1 MFRPFLFGGTHTM
14 AFKVKI
20 NVLLLLAILV
30 TIGTAWFSVN
40 HFISGYIRTQ
50 ATQNINEQITL
61 VREKLAGDIN
71 QKVLLAANLNLGVTS
86 VKKALQETGFH
97 NIVKL
102 IGDMAFDANGVIDD
116 KARVDAL
123 RKLIPAA
130 NNQITVSPLEQLDGK
145 PVISILVPRGADSA
159 YLYYL
164 DMSEFKTLL
173 TKVSGEGRYFS
184 LTDSQGQ
191 VLYSS
196 KPQGE
201 SESRPNKLDIRGS
214 EWTLTGYVDL
224 DYIRAMTQALN
235 GKITLALLGV
245 AALVLALSM
254 VALNLAYRPILSLR
268 DLVQELSQGNG
279 DLTRRLT
286 VTSKD
291 DLGQISAGINR
302 FIEQLQGMMGEVRQA
317 SGQLN
322 EGISALA
329 RQTGSAQGLLAEH
342 VRETEQVVTAI
353 NEMSRTAVS
362 VSESAANTAQLTGQS
377 QQLANQSRQVVD
389 QAMASVTALVTEVE
403 TTAHSIEAMQQDVQ
417 QIGSILGVI
426 GGIAEQTNLL
436 ALNAAIEAARA
447 GEQGRGFAVVADEV
461 RSLAGRTQKSTAEI
475 QTMLTRLQRGTQ
487 TVVAA
492 MGNTRQSCQ
501 DAAENTSKV
510 NASLDLM
517 AGEVVEIND
526 LISHIATAAE
536 EQSAVAEEINRNM
549 SAIAEV
555 ITQLK
560 GNGERTVDSSNAM
573 QRTYDRLREIVGHFR
588 LE

>member
-1 MFRPFLFGGTHTM
+1 MP
-14 AFKVKI
+14 FKVKI

-61 VREKLAGDIN
+61 VKEKLAGDIN

-102 IGDMAFDANGVIDD
+102 IGDMAFDVNGVIDD
-116 KARVDAL
+116 KARVEAL

-164 DMSEFKTLL
+164 DMSEFKALL
-173 TKVSGEGRYFS
+173 AKVSGEGRYFS
-184 LTDSQGQ
+184 LSDSQGQ

-201 SESRPNKLDIRGS
+201 TENRPNKLDIRGS
-214 EWTLTGYVDL
+214 SWTLTGYIDL

-245 AALVLALSM
+245 AALVLLISM

-268 DLVQELSQGNG
+268 DLVQELSRGSG

-286 VTSKD
+286 VTSTD

-302 FIEQLQGMMGEVRQA
+302 FIERLQEMMGEVRQA

-322 EGISALA
+322 EGISGLA

-362 VSESAANTAQLTGQS
+362 VSESAASTAQLTGQS
-377 QQLANQSRQVVD
+377 QQLASQSRRVVD

-403 TTAHSIEAMQQDVQ
+403 ATAHSITAMQQDVQ

-536 EQSAVAEEINRNM
+536 QQSAVAEEINRNM

-560 GNGERTVDSSNAM
+560 GNGERTVESSTSM
-573 QRTYDRLREIVGHFR
+573 QHTYDRLREIVGHFR

>member
-1 MFRPFLFGGTHTM
+1 MP
-14 AFKVKI
+14 FKVKI

-61 VREKLAGDIN
+61 VKEKLAGDIN

-102 IGDMAFDANGVIDD
+102 IGDMAFDVNGVIDD
-116 KARVDAL
+116 KARVEAL

-130 NNQITVSPLEQLDGK
+130 NNQITVSSLEQMDGK

-164 DMSEFKTLL
+164 DMSEFKALL
-173 TKVSGEGRYFS
+173 AKVSGEGRYFS
-184 LTDSQGQ
+184 LADSQGQ

-201 SESRPNKLDIRGS
+201 SESRPNQLDIRGS
-214 EWTLTGYVDL
+214 QWLLTGYVDL
-224 DYIRAMTQALN
+224 DYIRSMTQALN

-245 AALVLALSM
+245 AALVLVISM

-268 DLVQELSQGNG
+268 DLVQELSRGSG
-279 DLTRRLT
+279 DLTRRLA
-286 VTSKD
+286 VTSTD

-302 FIEQLQGMMGEVRQA
+302 FIERLQEMMGEVREA

-322 EGISALA
+322 EGISGLA

-362 VSESAANTAQLTGQS
+362 VSESAASTAQLTGQS
-377 QQLANQSRQVVD
+377 QQLASQSRRVVD

-403 TTAHSIEAMQQDVQ
+403 TTAHSIAAMQQDVQ

-426 GGIAEQTNLL
+426 GSIAEQTNLL

-461 RSLAGRTQKSTAEI
+461 RSLAGRTQQSTAEI

-536 EQSAVAEEINRNM
+536 QQSAVAEEINRNM

-560 GNGERTVDSSNAM
+560 GNGERTVESSTSM
-573 QRTYDRLREIVGHFR
+573 QHTYDRLREIVGHFR

>member
-1 MFRPFLFGGTHTM
+1 MP
-14 AFKVKI
+14 FKVKI

-30 TIGTAWFSVN
+30 TIGTAWLSVN

-61 VREKLAGDIN
+61 VKEKLAGDIN

-86 VKKALQETGFH
+86 VKKALQETGFQ

-102 IGDMAFDANGVIDD
+102 IGDMAFDVNGVIDD
-116 KARVDAL
+116 AARVEAL

-130 NNQITVSPLEQLDGK
+130 NNQITVSSLEQQDGK

-164 DMSEFKTLL
+164 DMSEFKQLL
-173 TKVSGEGRYFS
+173 ERVSGEGRYFS
-184 LTDSQGQ
+184 LSDSQGK

-196 KPQGE
+196 KPKGE
-201 SESRPNKLDIRGS
+201 SETRPNQLDIRGS
-214 EWTLTGYVDL
+214 QWTLTGYVDL
-224 DYIRAMTQALN
+224 DHIQAMTQALN

-245 AALVLALSM
+245 AALVLLISM

-268 DLVQELSQGNG
+268 DLVQELSQGSG

-291 DLGQISAGINR
+291 DLGQISTGINR
-302 FIEQLQGMMGEVRQA
+302 FIERLQEMMGEVREA

-322 EGISALA
+322 EGISGLA

-362 VSESAANTAQLTGQS
+362 VSESAASTAELTGQS
-377 QQLANQSRQVVD
+377 QQLASQSRLVVD
-389 QAMASVTALVTEVE
+389 QAMASVTALVAEVE
-403 TTAHSIEAMQQDVQ
+403 TTANSIAAMQQDVQ

-426 GGIAEQTNLL
+426 GSIAEQTNLL

-461 RSLAGRTQKSTAEI
+461 RSLAGRTQQSTAEI

-501 DAAENTSKV
+501 DAAENTNKV

-560 GNGERTVDSSNAM
+560 GNGERTADSSTSM
-573 QRTYDRLREIVGHFR
+573 QHTYERLREIVGHFR

>member
-1 MFRPFLFGGTHTM
+1 MP
-14 AFKVKI
+14 FKVKI

-30 TIGTAWFSVN
+30 TIGTAWLSVN

-50 ATQNINEQITL
+50 ATENINEQITL
-61 VREKLAGDIN
+61 VKEKLAGDIN
-71 QKVLLAANLNLGVTS
+71 QRVLLAANLNLGVTS

-102 IGDMAFDANGVIDD
+102 VGNMAFDVNGVIDD
-116 KARVDAL
+116 PARVETL

-130 NNQITVSPLEQLDGK
+130 NNRITVSPLEQLDGK

-173 TKVSGEGRYFS
+173 EQVSGEGRYFS
-184 LTDSQGQ
+184 LTDSQGH
-191 VLYSS
+191 VLHDG

-201 SESRPNKLDIRGS
+201 SEARPNSLDIRGS
-214 EWTLTGYVDL
+214 QWTLTGYVDL
-224 DYIRAMTQALN
+224 DHIRTMTQALN

-245 AALVLALSM
+245 AVLVLILSM

-268 DLVQELSQGNG
+268 DLVQELSQGSG
-279 DLTRRLT
+279 DLTRRLA

-302 FIEQLQGMMGEVRQA
+302 FIERLQEMMGEVSKA

-322 EGISALA
+322 EGISDLA

-353 NEMSRTAVS
+353 NEMSRTAIS
-362 VSESAANTAQLTGQS
+362 VSESAASTAQLTGQS
-377 QQLANQSRQVVD
+377 QQLASESRQVVD
-389 QAMASVTALVTEVE
+389 RAMDSVTALVAEVE
-403 TTAHSIEAMQQDVQ
+403 TTASSIAAMQQDVQ

-461 RSLAGRTQKSTAEI
+461 RSLAGRTQQSTAEI
-475 QTMLTRLQRGTQ
+475 QTMLSRLQRGTQ
-487 TVVAA
+487 TVVEA

-501 DAAENTSKV
+501 DAAENTSRV
-510 NASLDLM
+510 NASLDAM

-536 EQSAVAEEINRNM
+536 QQSAVAEEINRNM

-560 GNGERTVDSSNAM
+560 GNGERTVHSSASM

-588 LE
+588 LQ

>member
-1 MFRPFLFGGTHTM
+1 MP
-14 AFKVKI
+14 FKVKI

-61 VREKLAGDIN
+61 VKEKLAGDIN

-102 IGDMAFDANGVIDD
+102 IGDMAFDVNGVIDD
-116 KARVDAL
+116 KARVEAL

-130 NNQITVSPLEQLDGK
+130 NNQITVSSLEQLDGK

-164 DMSEFKTLL
+164 DMSEFKELL
-173 TKVSGEGRYFS
+173 AKVSGEGRYFS
-184 LTDSQGQ
+184 LADSQGQ

-201 SESRPNKLDIRGS
+201 SESRPNQLDIRGS
-214 EWTLTGYVDL
+214 QWTLTGYVDL
-224 DYIRAMTQALN
+224 DYIQAMTQALN

-245 AALVLALSM
+245 AALVLVISM

-268 DLVQELSQGNG
+268 DLVQELSRGSG

-286 VTSKD
+286 VTSTD

-302 FIEQLQGMMGEVRQA
+302 FIERLQEMMGEVREA

-322 EGISALA
+322 EGISGLA

-362 VSESAANTAQLTGQS
+362 VSESAASTAQLTGQS
-377 QQLANQSRQVVD
+377 QQLANQSRRVVD

-403 TTAHSIEAMQQDVQ
+403 TTAHSIAAMQQDVQ

-536 EQSAVAEEINRNM
+536 QQSAVAEEINRNM

-560 GNGERTVDSSNAM
+560 GNGERTVESSTSM
-573 QRTYDRLREIVGHFR
+573 QHTYDRLREIVGHFR

>member
-1 MFRPFLFGGTHTM
+1 MP
-14 AFKVKI
+14 FKVKI

-30 TIGTAWFSVN
+30 TIGTAWLSVN

-61 VREKLAGDIN
+61 VKEKLAGDIN

-102 IGDMAFDANGVIDD
+102 IGDMAFDVNGVINDP
-116 KARVDAL
+116 ARVEAL

-130 NNQITVSPLEQLDGK
+130 NNQITVSPLQQLDGK

-164 DMSEFKTLL
+164 DMSEFKQLL
-173 TKVSGEGRYFS
+173 AKVSGEGRYFS
-184 LTDSQGQ
+184 LADSQGK
-191 VLYSS
+191 VLYDS

-201 SESRPNKLDIRGS
+201 SEARPNQLDIRGS
-214 EWTLTGYVDL
+214 QWTLTGYVDL
-224 DYIRAMTQALN
+224 DYIQTMTQALN
-235 GKITLALLGV
+235 GKITLALFGV
-245 AALVLALSM
+245 AALVLLLSM

-268 DLVQELSQGNG
+268 DLVLELSQGNG

-286 VTSKD
+286 VTGKD
-291 DLGQISAGINR
+291 DLSQISSGINR
-302 FIEQLQGMMGEVRQA
+302 FIERLQEMMGEVREA

-322 EGISALA
+322 DGIAGLA

-362 VSESAANTAQLTGQS
+362 VSESAASTAQLTGQS
-377 QQLANQSRQVVD
+377 QQLASQSRLVVD
-389 QAMASVTALVTEVE
+389 QAMASVTALVAEVE
-403 TTAHSIEAMQQDVQ
+403 STARSIAAMQQDVQ

-426 GGIAEQTNLL
+426 GSIAEQTNLL

-461 RSLAGRTQKSTAEI
+461 RSLAGRTQQSTAEI
-475 QTMLTRLQRGTQ
+475 QTMLSRLQRGTQ
-487 TVVAA
+487 TVVEA

-501 DAAENTSKV
+501 DAAENTNRV

-536 EQSAVAEEINRNM
+536 QQSAVAEEINRNI

-560 GNGERTVDSSNAM
+560 TNGEQTVGSSVSM
-573 QRTYDRLREIVGHFR
+573 RHTYDRLNDIVGSFR

>member
-1 MFRPFLFGGTHTM
+1 MP
-14 AFKVKI
+14 FKVKI

-61 VREKLAGDIN
+61 VKEKLAGDIN

-86 VKKALQETGFH
+86 VKKGLQETGFH
-97 NIVKL
+97 NNVKL
-102 IGDMAFDANGVIDD
+102 IGDMAFDVNGVIDD
-116 KARVDAL
+116 KARVEAL

-164 DMSEFKTLL
+164 DMSEFKALL
-173 TKVSGEGRYFS
+173 AKVSGEGRYFS
-184 LTDSQGQ
+184 LSDSQGQ

-201 SESRPNKLDIRGS
+201 TESRPNKLDIRGS
-214 EWTLTGYVDL
+214 SWTLTGYIDL

-245 AALVLALSM
+245 AALVLVISM

-268 DLVQELSQGNG
+268 DLVQELSRGSG

-286 VTSKD
+286 VTSTD

-302 FIEQLQGMMGEVRQA
+302 FIERLQEMMGEVRQA

-322 EGISALA
+322 EGISGLA

-362 VSESAANTAQLTGQS
+362 VSESAASTAQLTGQS
-377 QQLANQSRQVVD
+377 QQLASQSRRVVD

-403 TTAHSIEAMQQDVQ
+403 ATAHSITAMQQDVQ

-536 EQSAVAEEINRNM
+536 QQSAVAEEINRNM

-560 GNGERTVDSSNAM
+560 GNGERTVESSTSM
-573 QRTYDRLREIVGHFR
+573 QHTYDRLREIVGHFR

>member
-1 MFRPFLFGGTHTM
+1 MP
-14 AFKVKI
+14 FKVKI

-61 VREKLAGDIN
+61 VKEKLAGDIN

-102 IGDMAFDANGVIDD
+102 IGDMAFDVNGVIDD
-116 KARVDAL
+116 KARVEAL

-164 DMSEFKTLL
+164 NMSEFKALL
-173 TKVSGEGRYFS
+173 AKVSGEGRYFS
-184 LTDSQGQ
+184 LSDSQGQ

-201 SESRPNKLDIRGS
+201 TESRPNKLDIRGS
-214 EWTLTGYVDL
+214 SWTLTGYIDL

-245 AALVLALSM
+245 AALVLVISM

-268 DLVQELSQGNG
+268 DLVQELSRGSG

-286 VTSKD
+286 VTSTD

-302 FIEQLQGMMGEVRQA
+302 FIERLQEMMGEVRQA

-322 EGISALA
+322 EGISGLA

-362 VSESAANTAQLTGQS
+362 VSESAASTAQLTGQS
-377 QQLANQSRQVVD
+377 QQLASQSRRVVD

-403 TTAHSIEAMQQDVQ
+403 ATAHSITAMQQDVQ

-510 NASLDLM
+510 NVSLDLM

-536 EQSAVAEEINRNM
+536 QQSAVAEEINRNM

-560 GNGERTVDSSNAM
+560 GNGERTVESSTSM
-573 QRTYDRLREIVGHFR
+573 QHTYDRLREIVGHFR

>member
-1 MFRPFLFGGTHTM
+1 M

-102 IGDMAFDANGVIDD
+102 IGDMAFDVNGVIDD
-116 KARVDAL
+116 KARVEAL

-164 DMSEFKTLL
+164 DMSEFKALL
-173 TKVSGEGRYFS
+173 AKVSGEGRYFS
-184 LTDSQGQ
+184 LADSQGQ

-201 SESRPNKLDIRGS
+201 SESRPNQLDIRGS
-214 EWTLTGYVDL
+214 QWTLTGYVDL
-224 DYIRAMTQALN
+224 DYIRSMTQALN

-245 AALVLALSM
+245 AALVLVISM

-268 DLVQELSQGNG
+268 DLVQELSRGSG

-302 FIEQLQGMMGEVRQA
+302 FIERLQEMMGEVREA

-322 EGISALA
+322 EGISGLA

-362 VSESAANTAQLTGQS
+362 VSESAASTAQLTGQS
-377 QQLANQSRQVVD
+377 QQLASQSRRVVD

-403 TTAHSIEAMQQDVQ
+403 TTAHSIAAMQQDVQ

-426 GGIAEQTNLL
+426 GSIAEQTNLL

-461 RSLAGRTQKSTAEI
+461 RSLAGRTQQSTAEI

-536 EQSAVAEEINRNM
+536 QQSAVAEEINRNM

-560 GNGERTVDSSNAM
+560 GNGERTVESSTSM
-573 QRTYDRLREIVGHFR
+573 QHTYDRLREIVGHFR

>member
-1 MFRPFLFGGTHTM
+1 MP
-14 AFKVKI
+14 FKVKI

-61 VREKLAGDIN
+61 VKEKLAGDIN

-102 IGDMAFDANGVIDD
+102 IGDMAFDVNGVIDD
-116 KARVDAL
+116 KARVEAL

-130 NNQITVSPLEQLDGK
+130 NNQITVSSLEQLDGK

-164 DMSEFKTLL
+164 DMSEFKALL
-173 TKVSGEGRYFS
+173 AKVSGEGRYFS
-184 LTDSQGQ
+184 LADSQDQ

-201 SESRPNKLDIRGS
+201 SESRPNQLDIRGS
-214 EWTLTGYVDL
+214 QWTLTGYVDL
-224 DYIRAMTQALN
+224 DYIRSMTQALN

-245 AALVLALSM
+245 AALVLVISM

-268 DLVQELSQGNG
+268 DLVQELSRGSG

-302 FIEQLQGMMGEVRQA
+302 FIERLQEMMGEVREA

-322 EGISALA
+322 EGISGLA

-362 VSESAANTAQLTGQS
+362 VSESAASTAQLTGQS
-377 QQLANQSRQVVD
+377 QQLASQSRRVVD

-403 TTAHSIEAMQQDVQ
+403 TTAHSIAAMQQDVQ

-426 GGIAEQTNLL
+426 GSIAEQTNLL

-461 RSLAGRTQKSTAEI
+461 RSLAGRTQQSTAEI

-510 NASLDLM
+510 NVSLDLM

-536 EQSAVAEEINRNM
+536 QQSAVAEEINRNM

-560 GNGERTVDSSNAM
+560 GNGERTVESSTSM
-573 QRTYDRLREIVGHFR
+573 QHTYDRLREIVGHFR

>member
-1 MFRPFLFGGTHTM
+1 MP
-14 AFKVKI
+14 FKVKI

-30 TIGTAWFSVN
+30 TIGTAWLSVN

-61 VREKLAGDIN
+61 VKEKLAGDIN

-102 IGDMAFDANGVIDD
+102 IGDMAFDVNGVINDP
-116 KARVDAL
+116 ARVEAL

-130 NNQITVSPLEQLDGK
+130 NNQITVSPLQQLDGK

-164 DMSEFKTLL
+164 DMSEFKQLL
-173 TKVSGEGRYFS
+173 AKVSGEGRYFS
-184 LTDSQGQ
+184 LADSQGK
-191 VLYSS
+191 VLYDS

-201 SESRPNKLDIRGS
+201 SEARPNQLDIRGS
-214 EWTLTGYVDL
+214 QWTLTGYVDL
-224 DYIRAMTQALN
+224 DYIQTMTQALN
-235 GKITLALLGV
+235 GKITLALFGV
-245 AALVLALSM
+245 AALVLLLSM

-268 DLVQELSQGNG
+268 DLVLELSQGNG

-286 VTSKD
+286 VTGKD
-291 DLGQISAGINR
+291 DLSQISSGINR
-302 FIEQLQGMMGEVRQA
+302 FIERLQEMMGEVREA

-322 EGISALA
+322 DGIAGLA

-353 NEMSRTAVS
+353 NEMSRTAMS
-362 VSESAANTAQLTGQS
+362 VSESAASTAQLTGQS
-377 QQLANQSRQVVD
+377 QQLASQSRLVVD
-389 QAMASVTALVTEVE
+389 QAMASVTALVAEVE
-403 TTAHSIEAMQQDVQ
+403 STARSIAAMQQDVQ

-426 GGIAEQTNLL
+426 GSIAEQTNLL

-461 RSLAGRTQKSTAEI
+461 RSLAGRTQQSTAEI
-475 QTMLTRLQRGTQ
+475 QTMLSRLQRGTQ
-487 TVVAA
+487 TVVEA

-501 DAAENTSKV
+501 DAAENTNRV

-536 EQSAVAEEINRNM
+536 QQSAVAEEINRNI

-560 GNGERTVDSSNAM
+560 TNGEQTVGSSVSM
-573 QRTYDRLREIVGHFR
+573 RHTYDRLNDIVGSFR

>member
-1 MFRPFLFGGTHTM
+1 MP
-14 AFKVKI
+14 FKVKI

-61 VREKLAGDIN
+61 VKEKLAGDIN

-102 IGDMAFDANGVIDD
+102 IGDMAFDVNGVIDD
-116 KARVDAL
+116 KARVEAL

-130 NNQITVSPLEQLDGK
+130 NNQITVSSLEQLDGK

-164 DMSEFKTLL
+164 DMSEFKALL
-173 TKVSGEGRYFS
+173 AKVSGEGRYFS
-184 LTDSQGQ
+184 LADSQGQ

-201 SESRPNKLDIRGS
+201 SESRPNQMDIRGS
-214 EWTLTGYVDL
+214 QWTLTGYVDL
-224 DYIRAMTQALN
+224 DYIRSMTQALN

-245 AALVLALSM
+245 AALVLVISM

-268 DLVQELSQGNG
+268 DLVQELSRGSG

-302 FIEQLQGMMGEVRQA
+302 FIERLQEMMGEVREA

-322 EGISALA
+322 EGISGLA

-362 VSESAANTAQLTGQS
+362 VSESAASTAQLTGQS
-377 QQLANQSRQVVD
+377 QQLASQSRRVVD

-403 TTAHSIEAMQQDVQ
+403 TTAHSIAAMQQDVQ

-426 GGIAEQTNLL
+426 GSIAEQTNLL

-461 RSLAGRTQKSTAEI
+461 RSLAGRTQQSTAEI

-536 EQSAVAEEINRNM
+536 QQSAVAEEINRNM

-560 GNGERTVDSSNAM
+560 GNGERTVESSTSM
-573 QRTYDRLREIVGHFR
+573 QHTYDRLREIVGHFR

>member
-1 MFRPFLFGGTHTM
+1 MP
-14 AFKVKI
+14 FKVKI

-61 VREKLAGDIN
+61 VKEKLAGDIN

-102 IGDMAFDANGVIDD
+102 IGDMAFDVNGVIDD
-116 KARVDAL
+116 KARVEAL

-130 NNQITVSPLEQLDGK
+130 NNQISVSSLEQLDGK

-164 DMSEFKTLL
+164 DMSEFKALL
-173 TKVSGEGRYFS
+173 AKVSGEGRYFS
-184 LTDSQGQ
+184 LADSQGQ

-201 SESRPNKLDIRGS
+201 SESRPNQLDIRGS
-214 EWTLTGYVDL
+214 QWTLTGYVDL
-224 DYIRAMTQALN
+224 DYIRSMTQALN

-245 AALVLALSM
+245 AALVLVISM

-268 DLVQELSQGNG
+268 DLVQELSRGSG

-302 FIEQLQGMMGEVRQA
+302 FIERLQEMMGEVREA

-322 EGISALA
+322 EGISGLA

-362 VSESAANTAQLTGQS
+362 VSESAASTAQLTGQS
-377 QQLANQSRQVVD
+377 QQLASQSRRVVD

-403 TTAHSIEAMQQDVQ
+403 ATAHSIAAMQQDVQ

-426 GGIAEQTNLL
+426 GSIAEQTNLL

-461 RSLAGRTQKSTAEI
+461 RSLAGRTQQSTAEI

-536 EQSAVAEEINRNM
+536 QQSAVAEEINRNM

-560 GNGERTVDSSNAM
+560 GNGERTVESSTSM
-573 QRTYDRLREIVGHFR
+573 QHTYDRLREIVGHFR

>member
-1 MFRPFLFGGTHTM
+1 MP
-14 AFKVKI
+14 FKVKI

-61 VREKLAGDIN
+61 VKEKLAGDIN

-102 IGDMAFDANGVIDD
+102 IGDMAFDVNGVIDD
-116 KARVDAL
+116 KARVEAL

-130 NNQITVSPLEQLDGK
+130 NNQITVSSLEQLDGK

-164 DMSEFKTLL
+164 DMSEFKALL
-173 TKVSGEGRYFS
+173 AKVSGEGRYFS
-184 LTDSQGQ
+184 LADSQGQ

-201 SESRPNKLDIRGS
+201 SESRPNQLDIRGS
-214 EWTLTGYVDL
+214 QWLLTGYVDL
-224 DYIRAMTQALN
+224 DYIRSMTQALN

-245 AALVLALSM
+245 AALVLVISM

-268 DLVQELSQGNG
+268 DLVQELSRGSG

-286 VTSKD
+286 VTSTD

-302 FIEQLQGMMGEVRQA
+302 FIERLQEMMGEVREA

-322 EGISALA
+322 EGISGLA

-362 VSESAANTAQLTGQS
+362 VSESAASTAQLTGQS
-377 QQLANQSRQVVD
+377 QQLASQSRRVVD

-403 TTAHSIEAMQQDVQ
+403 TTAHSIAAMQQDVQ

-461 RSLAGRTQKSTAEI
+461 RSLAGRTQQSTAEI

-536 EQSAVAEEINRNM
+536 QQSAVAEEINRNM

-560 GNGERTVDSSNAM
+560 GNGERTVESSTSM
-573 QRTYDRLREIVGHFR
+573 QHTYDRLREIVGHFR

>member
-1 MFRPFLFGGTHTM
+1 MP
-14 AFKVKI
+14 FKVKI
-20 NVLLLLAILV
+20 NVLLLLAILA

-71 QKVLLAANLNLGVTS
+71 QRVLLAANLNLGVTS

-97 NIVKL
+97 NIVKI
-102 IGDMAFDANGVIDD
+102 IGDMAFDVNGVIDD
-116 KARVDAL
+116 KARVEAL
-123 RKLIPAA
+123 RKQIPAA

-173 TKVSGEGRYFS
+173 EKVSGEGRYFS
-184 LTDSQGQ
+184 LTDSQGRE
-191 VLYSS
+191 LYSS
-196 KPQGE
+196 KPRGE
-201 SESRPNKLDIRGS
+201 TESRPNTLDIRGS
-214 EWTLTGYVDL
+214 SWTLTGYIDL

-235 GKITLALLGV
+235 RKITLALLGV
-245 AALVLALSM
+245 AALVLVISM

-302 FIEQLQGMMGEVRQA
+302 FIEQLQEMMGEVRQA

-322 EGISALA
+322 EGISDLA

-362 VSESAANTAQLTGQS
+362 VSESAASTAQLTGQS

-403 TTAHSIEAMQQDVQ
+403 ATARSIEAMQQDVQ

-487 TVVAA
+487 TVVTA

-536 EQSAVAEEINRNM
+536 QQSAVAEEINRNM

-555 ITQLK
+555 ISQLK
-560 GNGERTVDSSNAM
+560 GNGERTAHSSTAM

>member
-1 MFRPFLFGGTHTM
+1 MP
-14 AFKVKI
+14 FKVKI

-61 VREKLAGDIN
+61 VKEKLAGDIN

-102 IGDMAFDANGVIDD
+102 IGDMAFDVNGVIDD
-116 KARVDAL
+116 KARVEAL

-130 NNQITVSPLEQLDGK
+130 NNQITVSSLEQLDGK

-164 DMSEFKTLL
+164 DMSEFKALL
-173 TKVSGEGRYFS
+173 AKVSGEGRYFS
-184 LTDSQGQ
+184 LADSQGQ

-201 SESRPNKLDIRGS
+201 SESRPNQLDIRGS
-214 EWTLTGYVDL
+214 QWILTGYVDL
-224 DYIRAMTQALN
+224 DYIRSMTQALN

-245 AALVLALSM
+245 AALVLVISM

-268 DLVQELSQGNG
+268 DLVQELSRGSG

-302 FIEQLQGMMGEVRQA
+302 FIERLQEMMGDVREA

-322 EGISALA
+322 EGISGLA

-362 VSESAANTAQLTGQS
+362 VSESAASTAQLTGQS
-377 QQLANQSRQVVD
+377 QQLASQSRRVVD

-403 TTAHSIEAMQQDVQ
+403 TTAHSIAAMQQDVQ

-426 GGIAEQTNLL
+426 GSIAEQTNLL

-461 RSLAGRTQKSTAEI
+461 RSLAGRTQQSTAEI

-536 EQSAVAEEINRNM
+536 QQSAVAEEINRNM

-560 GNGERTVDSSNAM
+560 GNGERTVESSTSM
-573 QRTYDRLREIVGHFR
+573 QHTYDRLREIVGHFR

>member
-1 MFRPFLFGGTHTM
+1 MP
-14 AFKVKI
+14 FKVKI

-61 VREKLAGDIN
+61 VKEKLAGDIN

-102 IGDMAFDANGVIDD
+102 IGDMAFDVNGVIDD
-116 KARVDAL
+116 KARVEAL

-130 NNQITVSPLEQLDGK
+130 SNQITVSSLEQLDGK

-164 DMSEFKTLL
+164 DMSEFKALL
-173 TKVSGEGRYFS
+173 AKVSGEGRYFS
-184 LTDSQGQ
+184 LADSQDQ

-201 SESRPNKLDIRGS
+201 SESRPNQLDIRGS
-214 EWTLTGYVDL
+214 QWTLTGYVDL
-224 DYIRAMTQALN
+224 DYIRSMTQALN

-245 AALVLALSM
+245 AALVLVISM

-268 DLVQELSQGNG
+268 DLVQELSRGSG

-302 FIEQLQGMMGEVRQA
+302 FIERLQEMMGEVREA

-322 EGISALA
+322 EGISGLA

-362 VSESAANTAQLTGQS
+362 VSESAASTAQLTGQS
-377 QQLANQSRQVVD
+377 QQLASQSRRVVD

-555 ITQLK
+555 IAQLK

>member
-1 MFRPFLFGGTHTM
+1 M

-20 NVLLLLAILV
+20 NALLLLAILV

-61 VREKLAGDIN
+61 VKEKLAGDIN

-102 IGDMAFDANGVIDD
+102 IGDMAFDVNGVIDD
-116 KARVDAL
+116 KARVEAL

-164 DMSEFKTLL
+164 DMSEFKALL
-173 TKVSGEGRYFS
+173 EKVSGEGRYFS
-184 LTDSQGQ
+184 LSDSQGQ

-201 SESRPNKLDIRGS
+201 SESRPNQLDVRGS
-214 EWTLTGYVDL
+214 QWTLTGYVDL
-224 DYIRAMTQALN
+224 DYIRSMTRSLNGQIIMALFGVAIVVMVLAMLALN
-235 GKITLALLGV
+235 V
-245 AALVLALSM
+245 
-254 VALNLAYRPILSLR
+254 AYRPILSLR
-268 DLVQELSQGNG
+268 DLVLELSRGSG

-286 VTSKD
+286 VTSTD

-302 FIEQLQGMMGEVRQA
+302 FIERLQEMMGEVREA

-322 EGISALA
+322 SGIEGLA
-329 RQTGSAQGLLAEH
+329 SQTGSAQGLLADH

-362 VSESAANTAQLTGQS
+362 VSESAASTAQLTGQS
-377 QQLANQSRQVVD
+377 QQLASQSRRVVD

-403 TTAHSIEAMQQDVQ
+403 TTAHSIAAMQQDVQ

-536 EQSAVAEEINRNM
+536 QQSAVAEEINRNM

-560 GNGERTVDSSNAM
+560 GNGERTVESSTSM
-573 QRTYDRLREIVGHFR
+573 QHTYDRLREIVGHFR

>member
-1 MFRPFLFGGTHTM
+1 M
-14 AFKVKI
+14 AFKIKI

-61 VREKLAGDIN
+61 VKEKLAGDIN

-102 IGDMAFDANGVIDD
+102 IGDMAFDVNGVIDD
-116 KARVDAL
+116 KARVEAL

-164 DMSEFKTLL
+164 DMSEFKALL
-173 TKVSGEGRYFS
+173 EKVSGEGRYFS
-184 LTDSQGQ
+184 LSDSQGQ

-201 SESRPNKLDIRGS
+201 SESRPNQLDIRGS
-214 EWTLTGYVDL
+214 QWTLTGYVDL
-224 DYIRAMTQALN
+224 DYIRSMTRSLNGQIIMALFGVAIVVMVLAMLALN
-235 GKITLALLGV
+235 V
-245 AALVLALSM
+245 
-254 VALNLAYRPILSLR
+254 AYRPILSLR
-268 DLVQELSQGNG
+268 DLVLELSRGSG

-286 VTSKD
+286 VTSTD

-302 FIEQLQGMMGEVRQA
+302 FIERLQEMMGEVREA

-322 EGISALA
+322 SGIEGLA
-329 RQTGSAQGLLAEH
+329 SQTGSAQGLLADH

-362 VSESAANTAQLTGQS
+362 VSESAASTAQLTGQS
-377 QQLANQSRQVVD
+377 QQLASQSRRVVD

-403 TTAHSIEAMQQDVQ
+403 TTAHSITAMQQDVQ

-536 EQSAVAEEINRNM
+536 QQSAVAEEINRNM

-560 GNGERTVDSSNAM
+560 GNGERTVESSTSM
-573 QRTYDRLREIVGHFR
+573 QHTYDRLREIVGHFR

>member
-1 MFRPFLFGGTHTM
+1 MP
-14 AFKVKI
+14 FKVKI

-61 VREKLAGDIN
+61 VKEKLAGDIN

-102 IGDMAFDANGVIDD
+102 IGDMAFDVNGVIDD
-116 KARVDAL
+116 KARVEAL

-130 NNQITVSPLEQLDGK
+130 NNQITVSSLEQLDGK

-164 DMSEFKTLL
+164 DMSEFKALL
-173 TKVSGEGRYFS
+173 AKVSGEGRYFS
-184 LTDSQGQ
+184 LADSQDQ

-201 SESRPNKLDIRGS
+201 SESRPNQLDIRGS
-214 EWTLTGYVDL
+214 QWTLTGYVDL
-224 DYIRAMTQALN
+224 DYIRSMTQALN

-245 AALVLALSM
+245 AALVLVISM

-268 DLVQELSQGNG
+268 DLVQELSRGSG

-302 FIEQLQGMMGEVRQA
+302 FIERLQEMMGEVREA

-322 EGISALA
+322 EGISGLA

-362 VSESAANTAQLTGQS
+362 VSESAASTAQLTGQS
-377 QQLANQSRQVVD
+377 QQLASQSRRVVD

-403 TTAHSIEAMQQDVQ
+403 TTAHSIAAMQQDVQ

-426 GGIAEQTNLL
+426 GSIAEQTNLL

-461 RSLAGRTQKSTAEI
+461 RSLAGRTQQSTAEI

-536 EQSAVAEEINRNM
+536 QQSAVAEEINRNM

-560 GNGERTVDSSNAM
+560 GNGERTVESSTSM
-573 QRTYDRLREIVGHFR
+573 QHTYDRLREIVGHFR

>member
-1 MFRPFLFGGTHTM
+1 MP
-14 AFKVKI
+14 FKVKI

-61 VREKLAGDIN
+61 VKEKLAGDIN

-102 IGDMAFDANGVIDD
+102 IGDMAFDVNGVIDD
-116 KARVDAL
+116 KARVEAL

-130 NNQITVSPLEQLDGK
+130 NNQITVSSLEQLDGK
-145 PVISILVPRGADSA
+145 QVISILVPRGADSA

-164 DMSEFKTLL
+164 DMSEFKALL
-173 TKVSGEGRYFS
+173 AKVSGEGRYFS
-184 LTDSQGQ
+184 LADSQGQ

-201 SESRPNKLDIRGS
+201 SESRPNQLDIRGS
-214 EWTLTGYVDL
+214 QWTLTGYVDL
-224 DYIRAMTQALN
+224 DYIRSMTQALN

-245 AALVLALSM
+245 AALVLAISM

-268 DLVQELSQGNG
+268 DLVQELSRGSG
-279 DLTRRLT
+279 DLTRRLA

-302 FIEQLQGMMGEVRQA
+302 FIERLQEMMGEVREA

-322 EGISALA
+322 EGISGLA

-362 VSESAANTAQLTGQS
+362 VSESAASTAQLTGQS
-377 QQLANQSRQVVD
+377 QQLASQSRRVVD

-403 TTAHSIEAMQQDVQ
+403 TTAHSIAAMQQDVQ

-426 GGIAEQTNLL
+426 GSIAEQTNLL

-461 RSLAGRTQKSTAEI
+461 RSLAGRTQQSTAEI

-536 EQSAVAEEINRNM
+536 QQSAVAEEINRNM

-560 GNGERTVDSSNAM
+560 GNGERTVESSTSM
-573 QRTYDRLREIVGHFR
+573 QHTYDRLREIVGHFR

>member
-1 MFRPFLFGGTHTM
+1 MP
-14 AFKVKI
+14 FKVKI

-30 TIGTAWFSVN
+30 TIGTAWLSVN

-61 VREKLAGDIN
+61 VKEKLAGDIN
-71 QKVLLAANLNLGVTS
+71 QRVLLAANLNLGVTS

-102 IGDMAFDANGVIDD
+102 VGDMAFDVNGVIDD
-116 KARVDAL
+116 PARVEAL
-123 RKLIPAA
+123 RELIPAA
-130 NNQITVSPLEQLDGK
+130 NNRITVSPLEQLDGK

-164 DMSEFKTLL
+164 DMSEFKALL
-173 TKVSGEGRYFS
+173 EQVSGEGRYFS
-184 LTDSQGQ
+184 LTDSQGH
-191 VLYSS
+191 VLHDG

-201 SESRPNKLDIRGS
+201 SEARPNSLDIRGS
-214 EWTLTGYVDL
+214 QWTLTSYVDL
-224 DYIRAMTQALN
+224 DHIRTMTQALN

-245 AALVLALSM
+245 AVLVLILSM

-268 DLVQELSQGNG
+268 DLVQELSQGSG

-302 FIEQLQGMMGEVRQA
+302 FIERLQEMMGEVSKA

-322 EGISALA
+322 EGISDLA

-353 NEMSRTAVS
+353 NEMSRTAIS
-362 VSESAANTAQLTGQS
+362 VSESAASTAQLTGQS
-377 QQLANQSRQVVD
+377 QQLASESRQVVD
-389 QAMASVTALVTEVE
+389 RAMGSVTALVAEVE
-403 TTAHSIEAMQQDVQ
+403 TTASSIAAMQQDVQ

-461 RSLAGRTQKSTAEI
+461 RSLAGRTQQSTAEI
-475 QTMLTRLQRGTQ
+475 QTMLSRLQRGTQ
-487 TVVAA
+487 TVVEA

-510 NASLDLM
+510 NASLDAM

-536 EQSAVAEEINRNM
+536 QQSAVAEEINRNM

-560 GNGERTVDSSNAM
+560 GNGERTVESSASM

-588 LE
+588 LQ

>member
-1 MFRPFLFGGTHTM
+1 
-14 AFKVKI
+14 
-20 NVLLLLAILV
+20 
-30 TIGTAWFSVN
+30 
-40 HFISGYIRTQ
+40 
-50 ATQNINEQITL
+50 
-61 VREKLAGDIN
+61 
-71 QKVLLAANLNLGVTS
+71 
-86 VKKALQETGFH
+86 
-97 NIVKL
+97 
-102 IGDMAFDANGVIDD
+102 
-116 KARVDAL
+116 
-123 RKLIPAA
+123 
-130 NNQITVSPLEQLDGK
+130 
-145 PVISILVPRGADSA
+145 
-159 YLYYL
+159 
-164 DMSEFKTLL
+164 
-173 TKVSGEGRYFS
+173 
-184 LTDSQGQ
+184 
-191 VLYSS
+191 
-196 KPQGE
+196 
-201 SESRPNKLDIRGS
+201 
-214 EWTLTGYVDL
+214 
-224 DYIRAMTQALN
+224 
-235 GKITLALLGV
+235 
-245 AALVLALSM
+245 
-254 VALNLAYRPILSLR
+254 
-268 DLVQELSQGNG
+268 
-279 DLTRRLT
+279 

-403 TTAHSIEAMQQDVQ
+403 ATAHSIEAMQQDVQ

>member
-1 MFRPFLFGGTHTM
+1 MP
-14 AFKVKI
+14 FKVKI

-61 VREKLAGDIN
+61 VKEKLAGDIN

-102 IGDMAFDANGVIDD
+102 IGDMAFDVNGVIDD
-116 KARVDAL
+116 KARVEAL

-130 NNQITVSPLEQLDGK
+130 NNQITVSSLEQLDGK

-164 DMSEFKTLL
+164 DMSEFKALL
-173 TKVSGEGRYFS
+173 AKVSGEGRYFS
-184 LTDSQGQ
+184 LADSQGQ

-201 SESRPNKLDIRGS
+201 SESRPNQLDIRGS
-214 EWTLTGYVDL
+214 QWTLTGYVDL
-224 DYIRAMTQALN
+224 DYIRSMTQALN

-245 AALVLALSM
+245 AALVLVISM

-268 DLVQELSQGNG
+268 DLVQELSRGSG
-279 DLTRRLT
+279 DLTRRLA

-302 FIEQLQGMMGEVRQA
+302 FIERLQEMMGEVREA

-322 EGISALA
+322 EGISGLA
-329 RQTGSAQGLLAEH
+329 RQTGSAQRLLAEH

-362 VSESAANTAQLTGQS
+362 VSESAASTAQLTGQS
-377 QQLANQSRQVVD
+377 QQLASQSRRVVD

-403 TTAHSIEAMQQDVQ
+403 TTAHSIAAMQQDVQ

-461 RSLAGRTQKSTAEI
+461 RSLANRTQGATVEI
-475 QTMLTRLQRGTQ
+475 QQMIEQLQSGARASVSAMSSASHEAQEGVGLAREAKQAFGAITEKVDRMVDTNSVIASAIEQ
-487 TVVAA
+487 QGAVVNEIERNVVRISDGSDEALQVANAA
-492 MGNTRQSCQ
+492 R
-501 DAAENTSKV
+501 DAARQIHRLT
-510 NASLDLM
+510 
-517 AGEVVEIND
+517 
-526 LISHIATAAE
+526 
-536 EQSAVAEEINRNM
+536 EQM
-549 SAIAEV
+549 
-555 ITQLK
+555 
-560 GNGERTVDSSNAM
+560 RTMVQSF
-573 QRTYDRLREIVGHFR
+573 TL
-588 LE
+588 

>member
-1 MFRPFLFGGTHTM
+1 MP
-14 AFKVKI
+14 FKVKI

-50 ATQNINEQITL
+50 ATQNINEQTTL
-61 VREKLAGDIN
+61 VKEKLAGDIN

-102 IGDMAFDANGVIDD
+102 IGDMAFDVNGVIDD
-116 KARVDAL
+116 KARVEAL

-130 NNQITVSPLEQLDGK
+130 NNQITVSSLEQLDGK

-164 DMSEFKTLL
+164 DMSEFKALL
-173 TKVSGEGRYFS
+173 AKVSGEGRYFS
-184 LTDSQGQ
+184 LSDSQGQ

-201 SESRPNKLDIRGS
+201 TESRPNKLDIRGS
-214 EWTLTGYVDL
+214 SWTLTGYIDL

-245 AALVLALSM
+245 AALVLVISM

-268 DLVQELSQGNG
+268 DLVQELSRGSG

-286 VTSKD
+286 VTSTD

-302 FIEQLQGMMGEVRQA
+302 FIERLQEMMGEVRQA

-322 EGISALA
+322 EGISGLA

-362 VSESAANTAQLTGQS
+362 VSESAASTAQLTGQS
-377 QQLANQSRQVVD
+377 QQLASQSRRVVD

-403 TTAHSIEAMQQDVQ
+403 ATAHSITAMQQDVQ

-426 GGIAEQTNLL
+426 GGIAAQTNLL
-436 ALNAAIEAARA
+436 GLNAAIEAARA

-536 EQSAVAEEINRNM
+536 QQSAVAEEINRNM
-549 SAIAEV
+549 GAIAEV

-560 GNGERTVDSSNAM
+560 GNGERTVESSTSM
-573 QRTYDRLREIVGHFR
+573 QHTYDRLREIGGHFP

>member
-1 MFRPFLFGGTHTM
+1 MP
-14 AFKVKI
+14 FKVKI

-61 VREKLAGDIN
+61 VKEKLAGDIN

-102 IGDMAFDANGVIDD
+102 IGDMAFDVNGVIDD
-116 KARVDAL
+116 KARVEAL

-130 NNQITVSPLEQLDGK
+130 NNQITVSSLEQLDGK

-164 DMSEFKTLL
+164 DMSEFKALL
-173 TKVSGEGRYFS
+173 AKVSGEGRYFS
-184 LTDSQGQ
+184 LADSQGQ

-201 SESRPNKLDIRGS
+201 SESRPNQLDIRGS
-214 EWTLTGYVDL
+214 QWTLTGYVDL
-224 DYIRAMTQALN
+224 DYIRSMTQALN

-245 AALVLALSM
+245 AALVLVISM

-268 DLVQELSQGNG
+268 DLVQELSRGSG
-279 DLTRRLT
+279 DLTRRLA
-286 VTSKD
+286 VTSTD

-302 FIEQLQGMMGEVRQA
+302 FIERLQEMMGEVREA

-322 EGISALA
+322 EGISGLA

-362 VSESAANTAQLTGQS
+362 VSESAASTAQLTGQS
-377 QQLANQSRQVVD
+377 QQLASQSRRVVD

-403 TTAHSIEAMQQDVQ
+403 TTAHSIAAMQQDVQ

-426 GGIAEQTNLL
+426 GSIAEQTNLL

-461 RSLAGRTQKSTAEI
+461 RSLAGRTQQSTAEI

-536 EQSAVAEEINRNM
+536 QQSAVAEEINRNM

-560 GNGERTVDSSNAM
+560 GNGERTVESSTSM
-573 QRTYDRLREIVGHFR
+573 QHTYDRLREIVGHFR

>member
-1 MFRPFLFGGTHTM
+1 MP
-14 AFKVKI
+14 FKVKI

-61 VREKLAGDIN
+61 VKEKLAGDIN

-102 IGDMAFDANGVIDD
+102 IGDMAFDVNGVIDD
-116 KARVDAL
+116 KARVEAL

-130 NNQITVSPLEQLDGK
+130 NNQITVSSLEQLDGK

-164 DMSEFKTLL
+164 DMSEFKALL
-173 TKVSGEGRYFS
+173 AKVSGEGRYFS
-184 LTDSQGQ
+184 LADSQGQ

-201 SESRPNKLDIRGS
+201 SESRPNQLDIRGS
-214 EWTLTGYVDL
+214 QWTLTGYVDL
-224 DYIRAMTQALN
+224 DYIRSMTQALN

-245 AALVLALSM
+245 AALVLVISM

-268 DLVQELSQGNG
+268 DLVQELSRGSG

-286 VTSKD
+286 VTSTD

-302 FIEQLQGMMGEVRQA
+302 FIERLQEMMGEVREA

-322 EGISALA
+322 EGISGLA

-362 VSESAANTAQLTGQS
+362 VSESAASTAQLTGQS
-377 QQLANQSRQVVD
+377 QQLASQSRRVVD

-403 TTAHSIEAMQQDVQ
+403 TTAHSIAAMQQDVQ

-426 GGIAEQTNLL
+426 GSIAEQTNLL

-461 RSLAGRTQKSTAEI
+461 RSLAGRTQQSTAEI

-536 EQSAVAEEINRNM
+536 QQSAVAEEINRNM

-560 GNGERTVDSSNAM
+560 GNGERTVESSTSM
-573 QRTYDRLREIVGHFR
+573 QHTYDRLREIVGHFR

>member
-1 MFRPFLFGGTHTM
+1 MP
-14 AFKVKI
+14 FKVKI

-30 TIGTAWFSVN
+30 TIGTAWLSVN

-61 VREKLAGDIN
+61 VKEKLAGDIN

-102 IGDMAFDANGVIDD
+102 IGDMAFDVNGVINDP
-116 KARVDAL
+116 ARVEAL

-130 NNQITVSPLEQLDGK
+130 NNQITVSPLQQLDGK

-164 DMSEFKTLL
+164 DMSEFKQLL
-173 TKVSGEGRYFS
+173 AKVSGEGRYFS
-184 LTDSQGQ
+184 LADSQGK
-191 VLYSS
+191 VLYDS

-201 SESRPNKLDIRGS
+201 SEARPNQLDIRGS
-214 EWTLTGYVDL
+214 QWTLTGYVDL
-224 DYIRAMTQALN
+224 DYIQTMTQALN
-235 GKITLALLGV
+235 GKITLALFGV
-245 AALVLALSM
+245 AALVLLLSM

-268 DLVQELSQGNG
+268 DLVLELSQGNG

-286 VTSKD
+286 VTGKD
-291 DLGQISAGINR
+291 DLSQISAGINR
-302 FIEQLQGMMGEVRQA
+302 FIERLQEMMGEVREA

-322 EGISALA
+322 DGIAGLA

-362 VSESAANTAQLTGQS
+362 VSESAASTAQLTGQS
-377 QQLANQSRQVVD
+377 QQLASQSRLVVD
-389 QAMASVTALVTEVE
+389 QAMASVTALVAEVE
-403 TTAHSIEAMQQDVQ
+403 STAQSIAAMQQDVQ

-426 GGIAEQTNLL
+426 GSIAEQTNLL

-461 RSLAGRTQKSTAEI
+461 RTLASRTQQATVEI
-475 QTMLTRLQRGTQ
+475 QQMIEELQAGTGALNDIMEK
-487 TVVAA
+487 TVGRAA
-492 MGNTRQSCQ
+492 SSQALITEVGQ
-501 DAAENTSKV
+501 DIDKLS
-510 NASLDLM
+510 
-517 AGEVVEIND
+517 
-526 LISHIATAAE
+526 SHSDAVLEMSTQIATSSE
-536 EQSAVAEEINRNM
+536 EQSSVAEEITRNLDQVRNEAGRVEE
-549 SAIAEV
+549 SASASV
-555 ITQLK
+555 AGTSGLK
-560 GNGERTVDSSNAM
+560 ATATELSQAM
-573 QRTYDRLREIVGHFR
+573 TGLRI
-588 LE
+588 

>member
-1 MFRPFLFGGTHTM
+1 MP
-14 AFKVKI
+14 FKVKI

-40 HFISGYIRTQ
+40 HYISGYIRTQ

-61 VREKLAGDIN
+61 VKEKLAGDIN

-102 IGDMAFDANGVIDD
+102 IGDMAFDVNGVIDD
-116 KARVDAL
+116 KARVEAL

-164 DMSEFKTLL
+164 DMSEFKALL
-173 TKVSGEGRYFS
+173 AKVSGEGRYFS
-184 LTDSQGQ
+184 LSDSQGQ

-201 SESRPNKLDIRGS
+201 TESRPNKLDIRGS
-214 EWTLTGYVDL
+214 SWTLTGYIDL

-245 AALVLALSM
+245 AALVLVISM

-268 DLVQELSQGNG
+268 DLVQELSRGSG

-286 VTSKD
+286 VTSTD

-302 FIEQLQGMMGEVRQA
+302 FIERLQEMMGEVRQA

-322 EGISALA
+322 EGISGLA

-362 VSESAANTAQLTGQS
+362 VSESAASTAQLTGQS
-377 QQLANQSRQVVD
+377 QQLASQSRRVVD

-403 TTAHSIEAMQQDVQ
+403 ATAHSITAMQQDVQ

-536 EQSAVAEEINRNM
+536 QQSAVAEEINRNM

-560 GNGERTVDSSNAM
+560 GNGERTVESSTSM
-573 QRTYDRLREIVGHFR
+573 QHTYDRLREIVGHFR

>member
-1 MFRPFLFGGTHTM
+1 M

-436 ALNAAIEAARA
+436 ARNAAIEAARA

-555 ITQLK
+555 IAQLK

>member
-1 MFRPFLFGGTHTM
+1 MP
-14 AFKVKI
+14 FKVKI

-61 VREKLAGDIN
+61 VKEKLAGDIN

-102 IGDMAFDANGVIDD
+102 IGDMAFDVNGVIDD
-116 KARVDAL
+116 KARVEAL

-130 NNQITVSPLEQLDGK
+130 NSQITVSSLEQLDGK

-164 DMSEFKTLL
+164 DMSEFKALL
-173 TKVSGEGRYFS
+173 AKVSGEGRYFS
-184 LTDSQGQ
+184 LADSQGQ

-201 SESRPNKLDIRGS
+201 SESRPNQLDIRGS
-214 EWTLTGYVDL
+214 QWTLTGYVDL
-224 DYIRAMTQALN
+224 DYIRSMTQALN

-245 AALVLALSM
+245 AALVLVISM

-268 DLVQELSQGNG
+268 DLVQELSRGSG

-286 VTSKD
+286 VTSTD

-302 FIEQLQGMMGEVRQA
+302 FIERLQEMMGEVREA

-322 EGISALA
+322 EGISGLA

-362 VSESAANTAQLTGQS
+362 VSESAASTAQLTGQS
-377 QQLANQSRQVVD
+377 QQLASQSRRVVD

-403 TTAHSIEAMQQDVQ
+403 TTAHSIAAMQQDVQ

-426 GGIAEQTNLL
+426 GSIAEQTNLL

-461 RSLAGRTQKSTAEI
+461 RSLAGRTQQSTAEI

-536 EQSAVAEEINRNM
+536 QQSAVAEEINRNM

-560 GNGERTVDSSNAM
+560 GNGERTVESSTSM
-573 QRTYDRLREIVGHFR
+573 QHTYDRLREIVGHFR